1 MPVNLNGDGL
11 LDAAYMTYSNM
22 ESTDLNL
29 MTTRSKLRPENVSTE
44 LKNWMNKSNAPV
56 NGTAKNDTLHVYAG
70 DHKIDGKAG
79 TDTLNVYSN
88 FADCQLTV
96 NSKTKSFNLQNSVYG
111 VNDIYGVEFIK
122 FQDQTIGLDYKNWSN
137 YFVM

>member
-1 MPVNLNGDGL
+1 
-11 LDAAYMTYSNM
+11 M
-22 ESTDLNL
+22 ETTDINL
-29 MTTRSKLRPENVSTE
+29 MTTKGRLRPENLSVE
-44 LKNWMNKSNAPV
+44 MKNWMNKSNAPV

-88 FADCQLTV
+88 FADCQLSV

-111 VNDIYGVEFIK
+111 TNDIYGVEYIQ
-122 FQDQTIGLDYKNWSN
+122 FQDQTIGLDYKNWTN